1 MPKSPLSRT
10 FAIFPGAWGFFED
23 TLKNWGMEDE
33 AREAVG
39 FKDQPSTNDS
49 VDSVYYLLAA
59 TLMCEFVLETVRV
72 YVSDLRC
79 R

>member
-1 MPKSPLSRT
+1 
-10 FAIFPGAWGFFED
+10 
-23 TLKNWGMEDE
+23 MEDK

-39 FKDQPSTNDS
+39 FKNQPSSNDS